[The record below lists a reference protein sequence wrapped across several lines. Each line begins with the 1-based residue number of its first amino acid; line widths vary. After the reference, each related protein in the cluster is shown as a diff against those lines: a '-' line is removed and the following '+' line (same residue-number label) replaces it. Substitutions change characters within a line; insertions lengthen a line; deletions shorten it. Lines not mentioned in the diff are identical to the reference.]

1 MSISWRELTPL
12 QKAMLL
18 RTAQSGSAADQS
30 KWEMRTIAA
39 LRLKDL
45 LRPGHPRQQS
55 GTVRGRW
62 YLTAKARRL
71 VAEQLGPEIVQN
83 HGRQMAKAE

>member
-1 MSISWRELTPL
+1 
-12 QKAMLL
+12 MLL
-18 RTAQSGSAADQS
+18 RIAQSGSIAAGS
-30 KWEMRTIAA
+30 SMEMRTIAA
-39 LRLKDL
+39 LRRKDL

-71 VAEQLGPEIVQN
+71 VAAQLSPDIVQN